1 MAKKKKWK
9 VVLVVTDEWNKETGY
24 LTPLMLRDA
33 ITAALDL
40 PPGIEIISMGVQE
53 VCKL

>member
-1 MAKKKKWK
+1 MGKKKKWK
-9 VVLVVTDEWNKETGY
+9 VVMVVTDEWNREAGY
-24 LTPLMLRDA
+24 LTPEMVVET

-40 PPGIEIISMGVQE
+40 PPGIEVLSMGARE